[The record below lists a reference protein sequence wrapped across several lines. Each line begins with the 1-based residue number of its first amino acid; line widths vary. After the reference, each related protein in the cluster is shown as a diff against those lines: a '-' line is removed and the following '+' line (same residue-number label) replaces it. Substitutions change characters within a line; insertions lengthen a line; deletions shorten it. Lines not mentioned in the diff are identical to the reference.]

1 MGGGQSVEIFFS
13 RACAD
18 HDQWLSVSAKRPF
31 DGVEVILKGALNFK
45 KKAMDLDLEL
55 PEGHLPGALFVTA
68 HELAYV
74 VYFAQHF
81 LATGKG
87 PNDYGSGNHEV
98 AQREIGRVYYQILKK
113 KLADCI
119 EDSMVL
125 PFRPVPTLPVAPR

>member
-1 MGGGQSVEIFFS
+1 MS
-13 RACAD
+13 
-18 HDQWLSVSAKRPF
+18 
-31 DGVEVILKGALNFK
+31 FK

-87 PNDYGSGNHEV
+87 PNDYGSSPEV
-98 AQREIGRVYYQILKK
+98 AQREIARVYYLILKK
-113 KLADCI
+113 KLADI
-119 EDSMVL
+119 VADSMVL
-125 PFRPVPTLPVAPR
+125 PFRPVPVLPR